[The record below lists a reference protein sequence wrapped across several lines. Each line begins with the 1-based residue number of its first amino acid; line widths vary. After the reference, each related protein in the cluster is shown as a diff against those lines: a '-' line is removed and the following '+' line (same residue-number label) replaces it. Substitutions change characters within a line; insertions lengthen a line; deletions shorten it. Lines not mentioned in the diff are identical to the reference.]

1 MSNMDSNLD
10 ESKNEMKRSLGLYDA
25 TMMVAG
31 SMIGSGIFIVSA
43 DMSRVVGSAGWLLFL
58 WILSG
63 AITMMAALC
72 YGELAGMMPKA
83 GGQFVYIERAWGK
96 FISFLYGWTV
106 FTVIQTGVIAAVAV
120 AFAKYS
126 AVFFPSLSPNNIL
139 FVIGPVKIAAS
150 QLFAIALIVFLTFI
164 NSKGI
169 QNGKMIQTIF
179 TSAKLL
185 ALALLIILG
194 IVIGLQHETL
204 FNNFTDIWNA
214 QSTTKANDG
223 SWIVENISG
232 VALILA
238 LGTAIIGSLFSSDAW
253 NNITFIAGEVRE
265 PQKNIPRSL
274 IMGTG
279 IVTVLYLLANV
290 SYLSLLPLK
299 GSANATDIIGQG
311 IQFAGAGTDRVG
323 TAAASLIFG
332 NIAVYIMA
340 ALIMVSTFGCNN
352 GIILAGGRVYYAM
365 AKDGLFFKQAEQL
378 NSNGVPAYAMW
389 LQAIWASVLC
399 LSGTY
404 GDLLDY
410 TTFASLIF
418 YIVTIAGIF
427 ILRKKEPNAKRP
439 YKVIGYPLLPIL
451 YIVLALSIC
460 LILLYTKTF
469 NTGSGLLIVAL
480 GAPVYFLAIKRKK

>member
-332 NIAVYIMA
+332 NRAVYIMA

-427 ILRKKEPNAKRP
+427 ILRKKEPNTERP